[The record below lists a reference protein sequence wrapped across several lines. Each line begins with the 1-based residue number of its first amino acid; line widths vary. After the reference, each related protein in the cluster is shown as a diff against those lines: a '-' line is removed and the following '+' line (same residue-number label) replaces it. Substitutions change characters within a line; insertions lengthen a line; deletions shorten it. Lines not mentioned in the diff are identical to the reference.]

1 MAGSLDGI
9 RVIDFGQYIAGPMA
23 AMLLGDHGADVIRVD
38 PPGGPRWNTPANATW
53 NRGKRSIVLDLKA
66 HADLQI
72 ARTLIAAADVVI
84 ENFRPGV
91 MDRLGV
97 GAEAMRAANPR
108 LIYCS
113 LPGFGSDDPRA
124 QVRGWEGVIG
134 AATGAYRAS
143 HASGGKPVYTVI
155 PYGSAY
161 AAFLCAVTVAIL
173 LNERERSGLGQRVE
187 IPLFDATFSV
197 VGARGLL
204 VNGKLV
210 AEPEFNWSRQLPC
223 KDGRWLMYV
232 ANNKRFEAFIKA
244 IGMDKWRDAN
254 LPPKELAAKF
264 DDVMR
269 TRTGKEWEDFIAEI
283 GSEGV
288 ICHTSAEWLEHPQ
301 ALESRIIA
309 DYEDPELGRFRGP
322 GINTRLSKTPGAVR
336 SPRAKVDAHR
346 EEILRE
352 PAGSD
357 TSPSSPSLLPRGEGS
372 MRPSPSGRGK
382 QGEGSAVRPE
392 EAGRGRLEG
401 RTASQAPFPPGEGSG
416 VRAEALRSALSGVKV
431 LDLCIVLAGPTCGRT
446 LAEFGA
452 DVIKLDSP
460 HRSTVLRHNDINR
473 GKRSALVDLKT
484 KEGLDIYWK
493 LVDWADVVLQNFRGG
508 VAERLG
514 IDYER
519 VRERRPDIVFGYM
532 NTFGSIGPYAMRP
545 GHEQIGQAVTGMQVR
560 YGSAK
565 PATAPFA
572 ANDYGTGLMACYG
585 VALALLHRRRTGEG
599 QFVDSA
605 LAYTATMLQSAL
617 MQGYAGKEWNE
628 PHGQDARGSGPL
640 NRMYEAADGWVYLV
654 AKREE
659 LARVWDFR
667 DVGNRSGEELER
679 WMEERMRSRSVPEWL
694 KVLNRAGIAVHR
706 VVPSLRELMVDPLTK
721 ARGLAITRDHE
732 GFGPITT
739 TAPGARLS
747 RTPVVPGC
755 PAAKPGSDVASVL
768 AEIGMSGELE
778 RLIREKVV
786 FVDGVK
792 AGC

>member
-1 MAGSLDGI
+1 MPGVLEGI
-9 RVIDFGQYIAGPMA
+9 RVIDFGQYMAGPLT
-23 AMLLGDHGADVIRVD
+23 AMLLGDHGAEVIRVD
-38 PPGGPRWNTPANATW
+38 PPGGPRWKIPANATW
-53 NRGKRSIVLDLKA
+53 NRNKRSIVLDLKA
-66 HADLQI
+66 DADVQT
-72 ARTLIAAADVVI
+72 ARQLIANADVLI

-97 GAEAMRAANPR
+97 GAEAMTSANPR

-124 QVRGWEGVIG
+124 HVRGWEGVVG
-134 AATGAYRAS
+134 AATGAFRAS
-143 HASGGKPVYTVI
+143 HASNGQPAYTVI

-161 AAFLCAVTVAIL
+161 AAFLCAVTVAMA

-210 AEPEFNWSRQLPC
+210 DEPEFNWSRQLPC

-264 DDVMR
+264 DEVMR
-269 TRTGKEWEDFIAEI
+269 SRTAKEWEDFIAEI

-301 ALESRIIA
+301 ALESKIIA
-309 DYEDPELGRFRGP
+309 DHEDPELGRFRGP

-336 SPRAKVDAHR
+336 SPRAQLNAHR

-352 PAGSD
+352 LA
-357 TSPSSPSLLPRGEGS
+357 SPKP
-372 MRPSPSGRGK
+372 PSPLIR
-382 QGEGSAVRPE
+382 ERE
-392 EAGRGRLEG
+392 
-401 RTASQAPFPPGEGSG
+401 G
-416 VRAEALRSALSGVKV
+416 VRVDELRSALAGVKV

-473 GKRSALVDLKT
+473 GKRSVLIDLKT
-484 KEGLDIYWK
+484 KEGLDLYWK

-519 VRERRPDIVFGYM
+519 VRARRPDIVFGYM
-532 NTFGSIGPYAMRP
+532 NTFGSIGPYALRP

-617 MQGYAGKEWNE
+617 LQGHRGKEWNE
-628 PHGQDARGSGPL
+628 PHGQEARGSGPL
-640 NRMYEAADGWVYLV
+640 DRMYEVADGWVFLV
-654 AKREE
+654 AQREE

-667 DVGNRSGEELER
+667 DMGSRSADELER

-694 KVLNRAGIAVHR
+694 KVLGRAGIAVHR

-721 ARGLAITRDHE
+721 ARGLAVTRDHE
-732 GFGPITT
+732 GFGAITT
-739 TAPGARLS
+739 TAPGVRLS
-747 RTPVVPGC
+747 RTPVVVGR
-755 PAAKPGSDVASVL
+755 PAAKPGSDAASVL

-786 FVDGVK
+786 FVDGVR

>member
-1 MAGSLDGI
+1 MAGVLEGI
-9 RVIDFGQYIAGPMA
+9 RVIDFGQYIAGPLA

-38 PPGGPRWNTPANATW
+38 PPGGPRWDTPANATW
-53 NRGKRSIVLDLKA
+53 NRNKRSIVLDLKVD
-66 HADLQI
+66 ADLQT
-72 ARTLIAAADVVI
+72 ARRLVARSDVVI

-97 GAEAMRAANPR
+97 GAEAMTAANPR
-108 LIYCS
+108 LVYCS

-124 QVRGWEGVIG
+124 PLRGWEGIIG
-134 AATGAYRAS
+134 AATGAYRSS
-143 HASGGKPVYTVI
+143 HASDGKPVYTVI

-161 AAFLCAVTVAIL
+161 AAFLCAVSVAMA
-173 LNERERSGLGQRVE
+173 LNERERSGCGQRIE

-204 VNGKLV
+204 LNGQLV
-210 AEPEFNWSRQLPC
+210 PEPEFNWSRQLPC
-223 KDGRWLMYV
+223 RDGRWLMYV

-254 LPPKELAAKF
+254 LPPKELAQKF
-264 DDVMR
+264 DEVMR
-269 TRTGKEWEDFIAEI
+269 TRTGKEWEDFIAEV

-301 ALESRIIA
+301 ALESKIIA
-309 DYEDPELGRFRGP
+309 DYEDHELGRFRGP
-322 GINTRLSKTPGAVR
+322 GINTRLSKTPGSVR
-336 SPRAKVDAHR
+336 SARAKLDAHR

-352 PAGSD
+352 LTGEN
-357 TSPSSPSLLPRGEGS
+357 SPSPAPR
-372 MRPSPSGRGK
+372 PHD
-382 QGEGSAVRPE
+382 V
-392 EAGRGRLEG
+392 
-401 RTASQAPFPPGEGSG
+401 G
-416 VRAEALRSALSGVKV
+416 VDPLRSILSGVKV

-460 HRSTVLRHNDINR
+460 HRATVLRHNDINR
-473 GKRSALVDLKT
+473 GKRSILIDLKT
-484 KEGLDIYWK
+484 KEGLDLYWK

-519 VRERRPDIVFGYM
+519 VRARRPDIVFGYM

-560 YGSAK
+560 YGSVK

-585 VALALLHRRRTGEG
+585 VALALLHRQRTGEG

-617 MQGYAGKEWNE
+617 LQGYAGKEWNE
-628 PHGQDARGSGPL
+628 PHGQNARGSGPL
-640 NRMYEAADGWVYLV
+640 NRMYEVADGWVFLV

-667 DVGNRSGEELER
+667 DMGSRTGDELER

-694 KVLNRAGIAVHR
+694 KVLTRAGIAVHR
-706 VVPSLRELMVDPLTK
+706 VVPSLRELMVDPVTK
-721 ARGLAITRDHE
+721 ARGLSITREHE
-732 GFGPITT
+732 GFGLITT
-739 TAPGARLS
+739 TAPGVRLS
-747 RTPVVPGC
+747 RTPVVAGR
-755 PAAKPGSDVASVL
+755 PAAKPGSDAASVL
-768 AEIGMSGELE
+768 AEIGLSAELE
-778 RLIREKVV
+778 RLVRERVV
-786 FVDGVK
+786 VMDGVK